1 MQHCGKKRKGCQERI
16 LAGRDL
22 LMFGTRANYHLRQW
36 SVIHFSKAR
45 FRNIAEILAPIPP
58 THCTHQGHLPFAW
71 LVPAAHPKA
80 ILNPHYC
87 CSRAAARTSFI
98 PLSLSRS
105 DSQLHFQALY
115 RATQKSWLFVRS
127 KLEWVLIF
135 TPIDQRIFFCTGI
148 QFIFM
153 PNSVWLIPLRV
164 LYLPTW
170 MWMSLLFQYTLRE
183 GSVFSFGTRKL
194 SQRSRNHARQ
204 AISHQHTS
212 NSPSLSC
219 IPRLSPLPPSLIDI
233 GSQNIVL
240 LWHWQPSSRACLGSP
255 LMLLSDQ

>member
-1 MQHCGKKRKGCQERI
+1 MECFWYWYTVNCTRISNKGSVIFWEGTHSMQHCGKKRKGCQERI

-87 CSRAAARTSFI
+87 CSRTVARTSFI

-105 DSQLHFQALY
+105 DSQLHFLALY
-115 RATQKSWLFVRS
+115 RATQNSCSYIANDFSNFAHWN
-127 KLEWVLIF
+127 IF
-135 TPIDQRIFFCTGI
+135 
-148 QFIFM
+148 
-153 PNSVWLIPLRV
+153 
-164 LYLPTW
+164 
-170 MWMSLLFQYTLRE
+170 
-183 GSVFSFGTRKL
+183 
-194 SQRSRNHARQ
+194 
-204 AISHQHTS
+204 
-212 NSPSLSC
+212 
-219 IPRLSPLPPSLIDI
+219 
-233 GSQNIVL
+233 
-240 LWHWQPSSRACLGSP
+240 
-255 LMLLSDQ
+255 